1 MEFIGESGLKA
12 VVDAVRVAFLAFNGK
27 EHVILGLFV
36 AGELDLVFAAEFL
49 VVADDVHD
57 LAGVDIDA
65 PEDNHVIGAAEDGAV
80 AGEIQAAV
88 AFSGDDAGEV
98 VGPVADERDSFLAEG
113 GDDHFADLAVREA
126 FQGFGITDF
135 DNEAVGPVMQAVM
148 AFAVD
153 GGAGAV
159 HFGHAAD
166 IVAGFQPELGFNG
179 ETHFFAAG
187 FGAADDLAQF
197 DFVPD
202 AGAVHFLGHKESHG
216 SGGTEA
222 GGAHV
227 LEELQ
232 MDLQVAGA
240 NGNGHGSEPLAA
252 ALESSAGG
260 PQTVAHGHLDP
271 VLGGQ
276 AGHFE
281 AAGHL
286 IVEHAD
292 VFGGIGQDLPL
303 AGSAAGGVDTHNVLI
318 GHAEKGKGIPPA
330 QIVCVDG
337 RKLRQIVERTD
348 IVGADA
354 GLPEDFSVLGRF
366 FSLMHG
372 PAQAF
377 SLDFE
382 ELFVSV
388 RRNKAACHTKIRLLP
403 ADPGAVPSSML

>member
-1 MEFIGESGLKA
+1 
-12 VVDAVRVAFLAFNGK
+12 
-27 EHVILGLFV
+27 
-36 AGELDLVFAAEFL
+36 
-49 VVADDVHD
+49 
-57 LAGVDIDA
+57 
-65 PEDNHVIGAAEDGAV
+65 
-80 AGEIQAAV
+80 
-88 AFSGDDAGEV
+88 
-98 VGPVADERDSFLAEG
+98 
-113 GDDHFADLAVREA
+113 
-126 FQGFGITDF
+126 
-135 DNEAVGPVMQAVM
+135 
-148 AFAVD
+148 
-153 GGAGAV
+153 
-159 HFGHAAD
+159 
-166 IVAGFQPELGFNG
+166 
-179 ETHFFAAG
+179 
-187 FGAADDLAQF
+187 
-197 DFVPD
+197 
-202 AGAVHFLGHKESHG
+202 
-216 SGGTEA
+216 
-222 GGAHV
+222 
-227 LEELQ
+227 

-240 NGNGHGSEPLAA
+240 DGNGHGSEPLAA

-260 PQTVAHGHLDP
+260 PQTVAHGHLNP

-276 AGHFE
+276 ASHFE

-292 VFGGIGQDLPL
+292 VFGGIGQDLPF
-303 AGSAAGGVDTHNVLI
+303 ACSAAGGVDTHNVLI